1 MRPATLLLPFALA
14 LPFAVSAACGGSS
27 STDDATTA
35 SAGGASGAGANAGT
49 SSGKGGNGTGGGT
62 GGNGT
67 AGNGTGGLD
76 GGTSGT
82 TGSSGTA
89 GASGASGASGAGG
102 ALVGV
107 DGGACGTTACTDCLD
122 NDGDGLVDGFDPDCT
137 GYLDNDEGSFA
148 TGIPGDNIDPCK
160 QDCFFDGNS
169 GAGDDKCNWD
179 LACDPANPG
188 KNQGCPYDPN
198 KKNCP
203 GPQSAACIANC
214 MAKVPNGCDCFGCC
228 AFQTPS
234 GPKSVLLL
242 PTCTYASIDDPT
254 KCPPCT
260 QVPSC
265 LNTCETCEL
274 CLGKNELPPECTTGA
289 GGSTGTGG
297 GSGTGG
303 SGTGGDPGTGGS
315 AGTTGTAGSGGTIAI
330 PLCPSAV
337 EACTPTQPCADP
349 SSYYCLTGC
358 CVKIVK

>member
-1 MRPATLLLPFALA
+1 
-14 LPFAVSAACGGSS
+14 
-27 STDDATTA
+27 
-35 SAGGASGAGANAGT
+35 
-49 SSGKGGNGTGGGT
+49 
-62 GGNGT
+62 
-67 AGNGTGGLD
+67 
-76 GGTSGT
+76 
-82 TGSSGTA
+82 
-89 GASGASGASGAGG
+89 
-102 ALVGV
+102 V

-122 NDGDGLVDGFDPDCT
+122 NDGDGLIDGFDPDCT

-242 PTCTYASIDDPT
+242 PTCTYATIDDPT

-274 CLGKNELPPECTTGA
+274 CLGKNQLPPECTTGA

-297 GSGTGG
+297 SGGA
-303 SGTGGDPGTGGS
+303 GTGGDPGTGGS
-315 AGTTGTAGSGGTIAI
+315 AGTAGTTGTAGSGGTIAI
-330 PLCPSAV
+330 PLCPSGV